1 MEQVLNAV
9 MDLVVPPASMVM
21 LAFAWPA
28 LSFLRGVEW
37 VVKTLTVENMHDK
50 VVLITGAASA
60 IGEQIAYEY
69 ARRNANLVLVA
80 RREHRLFAI
89 RESARALGAG
99 QVLVIAA
106 DVVKEDDCRRLVGD
120 TISYFGQLNHL
131 VNTVS
136 LGHDFC
142 FEEAGDTVAF
152 PHLMDVN
159 FWGNVYPTYAALP
172 YLRRSHGRVVVNAAV
187 ESWLPMPRM
196 SLYSAAK
203 AAVINFYETLRYEV
217 GDEVGISV
225 ATHGWIGGEATG
237 GKFMLE
243 EGAEMQW
250 KGEEREVTKPNIK
263 SNQISSPVPLA
274 GGQVEAYAR
283 MVVAGACRGDAHVK
297 HPSWYD
303 VFLVFRAFAP
313 DVLAWTF
320 RLLLSTGRLRLPAH
334 CWSTRRPG
342 ARDAPPP
349 SSSTSWSEER
359 VRILP
364 TTIFVTSF
372 REPYQ
377 EKMSVYKL
385 SWELHKRIMHKP
397 HYATTAGRAPAHR
410 QASTFQH
417 RRFDV

>member
-1 MEQVLNAV
+1 MEQVVNAV
-9 MDLVVPPASMVM
+9 LDLVVPPASMVM
-21 LAFAWPA
+21 LAFAWPT

-37 VVKTLTVENMHDK
+37 VIKTLTVENMHNK
-50 VVLITGAASA
+50 IVLITGASSA

-80 RREHRLFAI
+80 RREHRLFAV
-89 RESARALGAG
+89 RENARALGAG

-120 TISYFGQLNHL
+120 TISFFGQLNHL

-203 AAVINFYETLRYEV
+203 AAVIDFYESLRYEV

-225 ATHGWIGGEATG
+225 ATHGWIGGEASG

-250 KGEEREVTKPNIK
+250 KGEERE
-263 SNQISSPVPLA
+263 VPLA

-297 HPSWYD
+297 HPNWYD

-320 RLLLSTGRLRLPAH
+320 RLLLSTASPSPPASARRQLAAPAVPAALPAPPLH
-334 CWSTRRPG
+334 PMLEYPS
-342 ARDAPPP
+342 ARSP
-349 SSSTSWSEER
+349 
-359 VRILP
+359 
-364 TTIFVTSF
+364 
-372 REPYQ
+372 
-377 EKMSVYKL
+377 
-385 SWELHKRIMHKP
+385 
-397 HYATTAGRAPAHR
+397 GRAGAG
-410 QASTFQH
+410 QQH
-417 RRFDV
+417 KLE

>member
-1 MEQVLNAV
+1 MEQVVNAV
-9 MDLVVPPASMVM
+9 LDLVVPPASMVM
-21 LAFAWPA
+21 LAFAWPT

-37 VVKTLTVENMHDK
+37 VVKTLTVENMQNK
-50 VVLITGAASA
+50 VVLITGASSA

-80 RREHRLFAI
+80 RREHRLFAV
-89 RESARALGAG
+89 RENARALGAG

-120 TISYFGQLNHL
+120 TISFFGQLNHL

-196 SLYSAAK
+196 TLYSAAK
-203 AAVINFYETLRYEV
+203 AAVIDFYESLRYEV

-225 ATHGWIGGEATG
+225 ATHGWIGGEASG

-250 KGEEREVTKPNIK
+250 KGEEREV
-263 SNQISSPVPLA
+263 PLA

-283 MVVAGACRGDAHVK
+283 TVVAGACRGDAHVK

-320 RLLLSTGRLRLPAH
+320 RLLLSMPSPSPPASARRHQLAALPAPPLH
-334 CWSTRRPG
+334 PLLEYPS
-342 ARDAPPP
+342 ARSP
-349 SSSTSWSEER
+349 
-359 VRILP
+359 
-364 TTIFVTSF
+364 
-372 REPYQ
+372 
-377 EKMSVYKL
+377 
-385 SWELHKRIMHKP
+385 
-397 HYATTAGRAPAHR
+397 GRAA
-410 QASTFQH
+410 QQH
-417 RRFDV
+417 KLE